1 MNKVIT
7 YEEELLLNPLKQ
19 LRKRFGEDGQQSPM
33 EWSEALD
40 NVAHLIAARDA
51 ATWAMQQELFVSE
64 AGAIEAEAFAIDLMN
79 KYWKIIENLGGV
91 YTQNSV
97 NYDQDLLA
105 LTSVME
111 NTLEKRVEQY
121 GEGFSA
127 LVTSIILNRVAILE
141 AEGDQAAMNIK
152 QLPPLPVLHDG
163 VYKKYKQRQEE
174 IQYYSETNAKGEK
187 INKYDSEAI
196 YNQEI
201 RDRKDVSA
209 MLTQLEGPCS

>member
-33 EWSEALD
+33 EWSETLD
-40 NVAHLIAARDA
+40 NVAHRIAARDA
-51 ATWAMQQELFVSE
+51 IAWAAKQNLTISADGV
-64 AGAIEAEAFAIDLMN
+64 IEAEAFAIDLMN

-111 NTLEKRVEQY
+111 NALEKRVEQH

-127 LVTSIILNRVAILE
+127 AVTLHILNRVAILD
-141 AEGDQAAMNIK
+141 AEGEQSAMNIR
-152 QLPPLPVLHDG
+152 QLPPLPVLHQG

-174 IQYYSETNAKGEK
+174 IQYYKETNAKGEV
-187 INKYDSEAI
+187 INPYDSEAV

-201 RDRKDVSA
+201 RRRQDIGEI
-209 MLTQLEGPCS
+209 LTQSKKACE